1 MSIIERKSEQFSPYK
16 NQNLQVNK
24 ILHHVDLEQ
33 RNRNNSFD
41 GQIRFR
47 QKMMPLQSN
56 GNSPKQHV
64 FQSSPKFQAND
75 SALLKQFSNYSNSL
89 SNLVINKSTGD
100 AIAIGIQSSSSNSN
114 GLNRFNNFQSFS
126 PLQRDNQQED
136 YLMKNSILKQPNQIY
151 QQNIFSVSKYTPE
164 KRGLSQSPSPFKI
177 SDLQTTQFNVN
188 QQSLDVKNS
197 RAYLKA
203 MKALQ
208 NKVKE
213 VENLKQGEIEVLKQA
228 LQEKEETI
236 KKINEQINE
245 LKTSSDKIEK
255 KLIKDTDIFT
265 KLESNLKE
273 KLKTVEKE
281 NDDYIQHCNFYKSE
295 IESLKE
301 KICQVESLSKKEV
314 KGLLKEKS
322 QLKEQIHLANQ
333 EEQIYKQ
340 QIKELQ
346 LQNNNLIQ
354 NMESLELRY
363 RHMEQSYKSQ
373 INNSESDLNNSLKQL
388 QLQLLEKDD
397 QIRRLKQDNITLNS
411 DIEITRQKYDEVCQ
425 QLEDE
430 KRKNKHYEDENKQ
443 LSEKI
448 QEIIRDNENMRSFC
462 QATRDM
468 NNKLLNSFSTS
479 RLNETQQNQTF
490 FKSGNQNQHSFSQSG
505 NFQASQSLIE
515 TANNQNMI
523 VIQDEFQPQQQT
535 QNQNR
540 NSSTNLLQ
548 TISNVASALP
558 PSQKQIQIIE
568 NIEPNQ
574 YKNIES
580 ILKKDKYFINQ
591 GLSYTNQGIK
601 KDEKKQFNIQ
611 KEEPI
616 EDNQE
621 QKQYRYSQSNI
632 LNSQNSLKHIQSTQI
647 SNQQRSQY
655 EENNKSLQRQG
666 SMNQRESN
674 RIQRTLNFSDQ
685 KHKNSQETFRTA
697 AQLSQY
703 YQENNNNQQLKSR
716 YEYEQ
721 VIQAVLDTEKNLV
734 ELNHT
739 YQKLAEDIYNF
750 EGDEI
755 YITVL
760 KKKMLDLK
768 EKISIKQE
776 FLEEM
781 KTRENI
787 LAQSILTNV

>member
-1 MSIIERKSEQFSPYK
+1 MSIVERKSEQFSPQK
-16 NQNLQVNK
+16 NQKPQINK
-24 ILHHVDLEQ
+24 VLHHVDLEQ

-47 QKMMPLQSN
+47 QKIMPLQSN

-64 FQSSPKFQAND
+64 FQSSPKFQANE
-75 SALLKQFSNYSNSL
+75 STLLKQFSNYSNSL

-100 AIAIGIQSSSSNSN
+100 ASGIQSSSSNVN
-114 GLNRFNNFQSFS
+114 GMNRFNNFQSFS

-136 YLMKNSILKQPNQIY
+136 YLMKNSILKQPSQIY
-151 QQNIFSVSKYTPE
+151 QQNILSVSKYTPE

-236 KKINEQINE
+236 KKINEQLNE
-245 LKTSSDKIEK
+245 LKASSDKIEK
-255 KLIKDTDIFT
+255 KLIKDADIFT

-314 KGLLKEKS
+314 KDLLKEKS

-333 EEQIYKQ
+333 EEQLYKQ

-346 LQNNNLIQ
+346 IQNNNFIQ

-363 RHMEQSYKSQ
+363 RHMEQSYKNQ

-411 DIEITRQKYDEVCQ
+411 DIEITRQKYDEVCS

-430 KRKNKHYEDENKQ
+430 KRKNKHQEEENRQ

-462 QATRDM
+462 QATREM

-505 NFQASQSLIE
+505 NFQASQSLSE
-515 TANNQNMI
+515 MANNQNII
-523 VIQDEFQPQQQT
+523 VIQDDLQPNQQA

-540 NSSTNLLQ
+540 NSSSNLLQ
-548 TISNVASALP
+548 TISNVALP
-558 PSQKQIQIIE
+558 VSQKQIQIIE

-574 YKNIES
+574 FKNIES

-591 GLSYTNQGIK
+591 GLTYTNQVAK
-601 KDEKKQFNIQ
+601 KDEKKQFIQQ

-621 QKQYRYSQSNI
+621 QKQYRYSQSNM

-666 SMNQRESN
+666 SMNQREST
-674 RIQRTLNFSDQ
+674 RLQRTLNFSDQ

-768 EKISIKQE
+768 EKISIKQQL
-776 FLEEM
+776 LEEM

>member
-16 NQNLQVNK
+16 NQKSQVNK

-64 FQSSPKFQAND
+64 FQSSPKFQEND
-75 SALLKQFSNYSNSL
+75 SSLLKQFSNYSNSL

-100 AIAIGIQSSSSNSN
+100 ASGIQSSSSNPN
-114 GLNRFNNFQSFS
+114 GMNRFNNFQSFS
-126 PLQRDNQQED
+126 PLQRDNLQED
-136 YLMKNSILKQPNQIY
+136 YLLKNSIIKQPNQVY

-213 VENLKQGEIEVLKQA
+213 VENLKQGEIEVLKQT
-228 LQEKEETI
+228 LQEKEEII
-236 KKINEQINE
+236 KKINEQLNE
-245 LKTSSDKIEK
+245 LKVASDKMEK

-301 KICQVESLSKKEV
+301 KIGQVESLSKKEV

-322 QLKEQIHLANQ
+322 QLKDQIHLANQ

-340 QIKELQ
+340 QIKDLQ
-346 LQNNNLIQ
+346 LQNKNLIQ

-363 RHMEQSYKSQ
+363 RHMEQSYKNQ
-373 INNSESDLNNSLKQL
+373 INSSESDLNNSLKQL

-411 DIEITRQKYDEVCQ
+411 DIEITRQKYDEVCSQ
-425 QLEDE
+425 FEDE
-430 KRKNKHYEDENKQ
+430 KRKNQHLEEENRQ

-462 QATRDM
+462 QATREM

-479 RLNETQQNQTF
+479 RLNETQQNQIF

-505 NFQASQSLIE
+505 NFQASQSLSE
-515 TANNQNMI
+515 TANNQNI
-523 VIQDEFQPQQQT
+523 ILIQDDLQQQQQLQQ

-580 ILKKDKYFINQ
+580 ILKKDKYYINQ
-591 GLSYTNQGIK
+591 GLTYANQAAK
-601 KDEKKQFNIQ
+601 KNDKNQFNMQ

-621 QKQYRYSQSNI
+621 QKQYKYSQSNV

-655 EENNKSLQRQG
+655 EENTKSLQRQG

-787 LAQSILTNV
+787 LAQSILTNI